1 MHYGIAGT
9 CLEAALAQRDRG
21 RENLDLQ
28 PVDGLANPLELAVE
42 HIRVNGDAQHRRS
55 VCTARELDLLVPTDL
70 GLELGGALAVD

>member
-28 PVDGLANPLELAVE
+28 PVDGLANPVE